1 MGCAPRTEKKTA
13 PIKKPLCG
21 CCTCDPCECDP
32 CECCTCDPCTCPP
45 KVEKKVEA
53 PKKGGCGCSGDKKVE
68 APKKGGCGCSS
79 KKKVEAPKKG
89 GCGCSGDKKPVVLSL
104 PKEVLEI
111 PEITIAVGGKKI
123 TIKIE
128 DLN

>member
-1 MGCAPRTEKKTA
+1 MGCAPRTEKKTG
-13 PIKKPLCG
+13 PMNKPLCG
-21 CCTCDPCECDP
+21 CCSCDPCECDP
-32 CECCTCDPCTCPP
+32 CKCCTCDPCTCPP
-45 KVEKKVEA
+45 KVE
-53 PKKGGCGCSGDKKVE
+53 KKVE

-89 GCGCSGDKKPVVLSL
+89 GCGCSGDKKPVVLTL

-111 PEITIAVGGKKI
+111 PEITISVGGKKI